1 LSGDWS
7 LCTLFTGR
15 LSLSDVVSMNDL
27 FGFSFFMSMLR
38 VDRGSSVVSLL
49 RFVSIHFIKNAR
61 CNEL

>member
-1 LSGDWS
+1 
-7 LCTLFTGR
+7 
-15 LSLSDVVSMNDL
+15 MNDL

-49 RFVSIHFIKNAR
+49 RFVSINFIKNAR